1 MYFANL
7 YALPLDGVA
16 VPFNISDAWYDDL
29 GASLPDC
36 SVAFL
41 NRACAW
47 TARNSKS
54 GFVPSS
60 QLARLTGDPDLVTRT
75 LRAAGI
81 IRPVKGGGWRIIT
94 GNGITIVNASDE
106 AEQVTRDMAEAE
118 RQRDMA
124 RERKRRQRAGET
136 AERQERM
143 TVGVTPMSRVT
154 TADVTRDQTGIRKKP
169 QVNDGHVTRD
179 IGVTSRVTPPIDRSD
194 LDQSSSGVG
203 QSDAHARDPALLRIV
218 AAGFSKRA
226 GRIIGDAEA
235 AQVIVT
241 LTKRAE
247 DAGTVI
253 GRPRKYFAASVKNEA
268 DVEMLL
274 IGDPPS
280 MQEILAEPVTEPP
293 PGGHAFVP
301 GVQDRC
307 KVCELPEANRREHPE
322 EARTA

>member
-1 MYFANL
+1 MYL
-7 YALPLDGVA
+7 DRPYALPLAGVA

-81 IRPVKGGGWRIIT
+81 IRPVKGGGWRIIA
-94 GNGITIVNASDE
+94 GNGITITNASDE
-106 AEQVTRDMAEAE
+106 AEQVTRDKAEAE

-136 AERQERM
+136 AERQERIA
-143 TVGVTPMSRVT
+143 VGVPPMSRGT
-154 TADVTRDQTGIRKKP
+154 TADVTRDQTEIRKKP
-169 QVNDGHVTRD
+169 QVKVSHVTRD
-179 IGVTSRVTPPIDRSD
+179 TGGTSRVTPQIDRS
-194 LDQSSSGVG
+194 DQSSSGVS
-203 QSDAHARDPALLRIV
+203 QSDTYARDPKLLRVV
-218 AAGFSKRA
+218 AAEFSKQA
-226 GRIIGDAEA
+226 GRIIGDPEA
-235 AQVIVT
+235 AAVIRT
-241 LTKRAE
+241 LAKRAE

-253 GRPRKYFAASVKNEA
+253 RDPEKYFTRSIRRAA
-268 DVEMLL
+268 DVELL
-274 IGDPPS
+274 LLGDPPPVA
-280 MQEILAEPVTEPP
+280 EILAEPIPEPA
-293 PGGHAFVP
+293 HAAGAHPFVE
-301 GVQDRC
+301 GDVGFC
-307 KVCELPEANRREHPE
+307 KICQAPEKNRLRHPKGL
-322 EARTA
+322 TA